1 MQHSNRFCNICEVRF
16 DEKTPRSS
24 HCHCPGNGSV
34 PCRVEQLFGD
44 IEKYENMTGRCA
56 FCQVQMESLPPVPP
70 EMRTSVSAS
79 RRKKED
85 RFYLQLRSP
94 ANMMLST
101 NREGAR
107 LLGQRYQKRKVG
119 SFKKTLLIYS
129 SYLVGASLLYRMLLT
144 YMGYRISINTAAIPT
159 Q

>member
-1 MQHSNRFCNICEVRF
+1 MQGALSNFEEPQQIKD
-16 DEKTPRSS
+16 DELSKELGRIDDALVLLE
-24 HCHCPGNGSV
+24 HDAA
-34 PCRVEQLFGD
+34 RVQKSADAE
-44 IEKYENMTGRCA
+44 
-56 FCQVQMESLPPVPP
+56 
-70 EMRTSVSAS
+70 EMRTSVPAS

-119 SFKKTLLIYS
+119 SFKKTLLIHC
-129 SYLVGASLLYRMLLT
+129 
-144 YMGYRISINTAAIPT
+144 
-159 Q
+159 